1 MKISEAIKIIPQ
13 HILPHHFLSAIMY
26 GLTRSKATY
35 FKNFV
40 IRTIIKIYNVDMKDA
55 VVSDPTDYPTFNH
68 FFTRQL
74 KPDARPICPG
84 SNTIASPV
92 DGKISQLGKIDQNRI
107 FQAKGHN
114 YTVEKLLGDNEM
126 AKIFSG
132 GEFATLYLS
141 PRDYHRIH
149 APLTGKLKQ
158 MIHIPGKLFSVNSV
172 TTEYVP
178 ELFARNERV
187 VTLFDTEAG
196 PMAAV
201 LVGAIFVSSME
212 TVWAGTITPP
222 SGRKVRK
229 WNYCPDETNGSRDS
243 HPAQNSHPG
252 SALDFTLNK
261 GDELGRFNMGSTVI
275 LLFPKDTMSWNKEL
289 NAGSNLVMGQELGT
303 INKYNP

>member
-13 HILPHHFLSAIMY
+13 HILPHHLLSAIMHAI
-26 GLTRSKATY
+26 TRSKITY
-35 FKNFV
+35 FKNFA
-40 IRTIIKIYNVDMKDA
+40 IRTIIKIYDVDMKDA
-55 VVSDPTDYPTFNH
+55 VASDPTDYPSFNH

-74 KPDARPICPG
+74 KPNARPICAG
-84 SNTIASPV
+84 EHTIASPV
-92 DGKISQLGKIDQNRI
+92 DAKVSQLGEIDENRI
-107 FQAKGHN
+107 FQAKGHS

-126 AKIFSG
+126 AKMFAG

-149 APLTGKLKQ
+149 TPLHGKLKK
-158 MIHIPGKLFSVNSV
+158 MIHIPGKLFSVNAV
-172 TTEYVP
+172 TAENVP

-187 VTLFDTEAG
+187 VTLFDTDAG

-222 SGRKVRK
+222 AGKKVRK
-229 WNYCPDETNGSRDS
+229 WDYDSETDTSSNL
-243 HPAQNSHPG
+243 N
-252 SALDFTLNK
+252 LELNK

-275 LLFPKDTMSWNKEL
+275 LLFPKDKMTWNSTLK
-289 NAGSNLVMGQELGT
+289 AGSSVFMGQEIGT
-303 INKYNP
+303 VNKNK